1 MKIAVTSQNF
11 KTITGH
17 AGRARRFIIYEGEMN
32 QEPQEVK
39 RLDLP
44 KELAFHDFHP
54 TDTQTKHPIDEVDIV
69 ITGGSGA
76 GFINRMNARDLQVCF
91 AEEGSTPLEAAQDF
105 LNGKLPI
112 VKV

>member
-32 QEPQEVK
+32 QEPQEIK

-54 TDTQTKHPIDEVDIV
+54 TDNAPHPIDEVDIV

-76 GFINRMNARDLQVCF
+76 GFIHRMNARGLKVCF
-91 AEEGSTPLEAAQDF
+91 AKEGSAPLEAAQNF

-112 VKV
+112 VEV

>member
-32 QEPQEVK
+32 QEPQEIK

-54 TDTQTKHPIDEVDIV
+54 TDNAPHPIDEADIV

-76 GFINRMNARDLQVCF
+76 GFIHRMNARNLQVCF
-91 AEEGSTPLEAAQDF
+91 AEEGSAPLEAAQNF

>member
-17 AGRARRFIIYEGEMN
+17 AGRARRFIIYEGEMK
-32 QEPQEVK
+32 QEPQEIK

-44 KELAFHDFHP
+44 KELSFHDFHP
-54 TDTQTKHPIDEVDIV
+54 TDDTPHPIDEVDIV

-76 GFINRMNARDLQVCF
+76 GFIRRMNARGLEVCF
-91 AEEGSTPLEAAQDF
+91 AEEGSAPLEATQNF

-112 VKV
+112 VR